1 MSNLIKW
8 TGSKTSQSKTIVD
21 LFPKNVHTYYEPF
34 IGGGSVLFEVLDRCE
49 MKQISVQRFC
59 CSDKNSDLINIYNI
73 IKNNPNTLLSVYRQC
88 WDELYNSLDK
98 ESVYYKYRDKYNNI
112 ILPTEYRACL
122 FYWLSRTCFN
132 GLIRYNKDGKFN
144 TAFHHNRNGM
154 KPIKIEN
161 IIMKYH
167 KLFNKYNVVFSNI
180 EYNNCIP
187 LNNDDIVYL
196 DPPYANTQG
205 IYFADG
211 ISQTSFFNWL
221 KNLPCNYYLSYDG
234 KTNYKDMTFDLPK
247 ELYDEHLYI
256 NSGVS
261 SFHKLNS
268 NNKTE
273 VNESLY
279 IKYKK

>member
-8 TGSKTSQSKTIVD
+8 TGSKTSQSKAIVD
-21 LFPKNVHTYYEPF
+21 LFPKNIHTYYEPF
-34 IGGGSVLFEVLDRCE
+34 IGGGSVLFEVLERCE
-49 MKQISVQRFC
+49 TNQISVQHFC
-59 CSDKNSDLINIYNI
+59 CSDKNPDLINIYNI
-73 IKNNPNTLLSVYRQC
+73 IKNNPNTLLSVYKEC
-88 WDELYNSLDK
+88 WDELYNSNDK
-98 ESVYYKYRDKYNNI
+98 ELVYYKYRDKYNNI
-112 ILPTEYRACL
+112 TLPTEYRACL
-122 FYWLSRTCFN
+122 FYWILRTCFN
-132 GLIRYNKDGKFN
+132 GLIRYNKEGKFN

-154 KPIKIEN
+154 NPIKVEN
-161 IIMKYH
+161 LIMKYNN
-167 KLFNKYNVVFSNI
+167 LFNKYNVIFSNI

-187 LNNDDIVYL
+187 LTNDDVVYL

-247 ELYDEHLYI
+247 ELYNEHLYI